1 MRCDFWT
8 LHEYICWQKLVI
20 MKNQA
25 KIENTNFPSNLEHRL
40 ANYSAQAG
48 SSLIGIQ
55 SCPFVYALFMAFVTL
70 EGQN

>member
-1 MRCDFWT
+1 
-8 LHEYICWQKLVI
+8 

-25 KIENTNFPSNLEHRL
+25 KIENTNFPSNLEHRM
-40 ANYSAQAG
+40 ANYSVQAG

-55 SCPFVYALFMAFVTL
+55 PGPFVYALFMAFVTL